1 MNANFFKIEREA
13 YIEEIMKNNPN
24 KMIVLIFSLE
34 SNFDKLVLN
43 NTFTLKKYIKKNL
56 ANETEI
62 VFLFINL
69 QQFLIKENKY
79 SHSIT
84 KDSLPYVSFYY
95 NFKQLARITTTE
107 LDVFKNTLE
116 KLKEFLENENK
127 EKENNDQ
134 DQDQDQDQEDKED
147 KEVKDNNENKDQD
160 IKEKEEK
167 PEELNNLTDQ
177 IRQQRKIE
185 EIEKLKQQY
194 LINELTKLK
203 KAKEIQERIEN
214 ND

>member
-13 YIEEIMKNNPN
+13 YIDEIMKNNPD

-34 SNFDKLVLN
+34 ANFDKSVLN

-56 ANETEI
+56 SNETNMI
-62 VFLFINL
+62 FLFINL

-79 SHSIT
+79 SNFIT
-84 KDSLPYVSFYY
+84 KDSLPYVSFYH

-116 KLKEFLENENK
+116 KLKEYLDENKNNEQEKNNK
-127 EKENNDQ
+127 EKEN
-134 DQDQDQDQEDKED
+134 
-147 KEVKDNNENKDQD
+147 DNVDNHNENVD
-160 IKEKEEK
+160 EEK

-214 ND
+214 SD

>member
-34 SNFDKLVLN
+34 DNFDKLVLN

-62 VFLFINL
+62 IFLFINL

-79 SHSIT
+79 SHFIT

-127 EKENNDQ
+127 NEDKENNNQ
-134 DQDQDQDQEDKED
+134 DKEDKED
-147 KEVKDNNENKDQD
+147 KEAKEAKDNKDQE
-160 IKEKEEK
+160 IKDQEIKDEEK